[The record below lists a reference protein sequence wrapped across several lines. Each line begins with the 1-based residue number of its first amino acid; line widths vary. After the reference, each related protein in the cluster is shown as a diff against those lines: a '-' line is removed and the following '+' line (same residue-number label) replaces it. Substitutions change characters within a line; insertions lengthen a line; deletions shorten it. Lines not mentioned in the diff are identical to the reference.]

1 MKKYIAFIGIILL
14 LSSCEKEFDPKLPP
28 YKPKIVVTDL
38 FEQGKPFSFK
48 VSHSVDIFDGTHN
61 PDYNNDATVKL
72 YADNVLAEVVANSG
86 SLGVYDAGTVPVPGK
101 TYKVV
106 VSVPGFDDAEAESTL
121 PVPVK
126 INSWSYK
133 DSTLMKLNDQG
144 FERWYGTLKFTIFDP
159 PGENNYLFSLKFYD
173 QTTSSYIYISTIESG
188 DEALNEN
195 FAKRMSNGEFMFKDT
210 PFNGRTKTFE
220 VLVPSGLTTT
230 PDYLLSF
237 YTLSH
242 DAYLFLYSEPEDPT
256 TYDADIYKNVKN
268 GLGIFAGMSLD
279 ADTIK

>member
-1 MKKYIAFIGIILL
+1 
-14 LSSCEKEFDPKLPP
+14 
-28 YKPKIVVTDL
+28 
-38 FEQGKPFSFK
+38 
-48 VSHSVDIFDGTHN
+48 
-61 PDYNNDATVKL
+61 
-72 YADNVLAEVVANSG
+72 
-86 SLGVYDAGTVPVPGK
+86 
-101 TYKVV
+101 
-106 VSVPGFDDAEAESTL
+106 
-121 PVPVK
+121 
-126 INSWSYK
+126 
-133 DSTLMKLNDQG
+133 
-144 FERWYGTLKFTIFDP
+144 
-159 PGENNYLFSLKFYD
+159 
-173 QTTSSYIYISTIESG
+173 
-188 DEALNEN
+188 
-195 FAKRMSNGEFMFKDT
+195 MSNGEFMFKDT